1 MCLPIAPMGFHV
13 SASRMKRPHRKRPAK
28 RRALKLVVLVL
39 LALPIAALAAVWMC
53 FDDAPRFGYQGE
65 LSMESYEKAQR
76 FLEEHD
82 PREGPAGGVQTLV
95 ATEDE
100 VNLIASYAAKRFK
113 QGSARVALHQGAA
126 VVQASVPTPSSPF
139 GSWLNVEAVVRE
151 TEGLPSVQ
159 RLKLG
164 GVRVPPFLAQH
175 AVEHVLERYGATE
188 QGRVAKDMIKHVA
201 ISDSGVRV
209 VYEWRQDL
217 VQRAL
222 STLTSAEDQERLRAY
237 WARIFQIVEGTGR
250 RKTSISLSQLLS
262 PMLKLAQQ
270 RSVEGD
276 AAKENRAAIIALAFF
291 ANERPL
297 STLIPD
303 AASWP
308 SPVPLNVTLS
318 GRDDLAKHFLVSA
331 ALAVEGGSALSS
343 AIGVHK
349 EVDDARRI
357 ERDREGFSFHD
368 LVADRAGTRF
378 GTLAVRSPQKV
389 QRGFATAGVKESDF
403 MPSFDDLAENLSEA
417 DLKKRYGG
425 VGGAGYKNVVSDI
438 DARVARAPLLR

>member
-1 MCLPIAPMGFHV
+1 
-13 SASRMKRPHRKRPAK
+13 MKRPHRKRPAN
-28 RRALKLVVLVL
+28 RRALKLVL
-39 LALPIAALAAVWMC
+39 LLLIALPLAALAAVWMC

-65 LSMESYEKAQR
+65 LSMDSYEKAQK
-76 FLEEHD
+76 FIEEHD
-82 PREGPAGGVQTLV
+82 PRDAPPGGTQTLV

-126 VVQASVPTPSSPF
+126 VVQASVPTPSNPF

-151 TEGLPSVQ
+151 TAGLPSVQ

-164 GVRVPPFLAQH
+164 GLRVPPFLVQR
-175 AVEHVLERYGATE
+175 AVDHVLNEYGATE
-188 QGRVAKDMIKHVA
+188 QGRIAKDMIKQVS

-217 VQRAL
+217 VQRAI
-222 STLTSAEDQERLRAY
+222 STLTSAEDQERLQAY
-237 WARIFQIVEGTGR
+237 WARIFQIIEGSGR
-250 RKTSISLSQLLS
+250 RRTSMSLAQLLT

-270 RSVEGD
+270 RSMEGD
-276 AAKENRAAIIALAFF
+276 PAKENRAAIIALAFF
-291 ANERPL
+291 ANDRPM

-308 SPVPLNVTLS
+308 SPVPLEVTLY

-343 AIGVHK
+343 AIGVNK
-349 EVDDARRI
+349 EIDDARRI

-368 LVADRAGTRF
+368 LVADKAGTRF
-378 GTLAVRSPQKV
+378 GALAIHSPQKV
-389 QRGFATAGVKESDF
+389 QRGFAVAGVKESDF
-403 MPSFDDLAENLSEA
+403 MPAFDDLAENLSSA
-417 DLKKRYGG
+417 DLTKRYGG
-425 VGGAGYKNVVSDI
+425 VGGAGYRNVVADI